1 MTPKKASLRWVIGI
15 SAALVAGSPQAALI
29 SVNAVLSSFLTPP
42 TILAVA
48 PPHALN
54 SIVTN
59 TGQQGFDEAQGVV
72 TTVAHGI
79 DGGGTIP
86 VGTLVDSHM
95 IFFNQAG
102 TGTRSHVGV
111 EWTFDGIII
120 GVMSD
125 GGGTLE
131 AASTFELGNP
141 LTNYTVGAAGE
152 VAPYS
157 ARGLEGGD
165 GYLILGPST
174 IRVNMTISQP
184 GDWMRVVTTP
194 MPEPATLALLGLG
207 LLGVGFGRWCRAR
220 S

>member
-1 MTPKKASLRWVIGI
+1 MTRSILRWALGL
-15 SAALVAGSPQAALI
+15 SAAMIASASQGALI
-29 SVNAVLSSFLTPP
+29 SVNAVLSSFGTAPVILGLPP
-42 TILAVA
+42 SDV
-48 PPHALN
+48 LN
-54 SIVTN
+54 STVTN
-59 TGQQGFDEAQGVV
+59 TGQQGFDEAQGVL

-95 IFFNQAG
+95 IFFNQVGGG
-102 TGTRSHVGV
+102 TASHLGV

-125 GGGTLE
+125 SGGTLE

-152 VAPYS
+152 VAPYP

-165 GYLILGPST
+165 SYLIIGPST
-174 IRVNMTISQP
+174 IRVNMNIGQP
-184 GDWMRVVTTP
+184 GDWIRVVTQV
-194 MPEPATLALLGLG
+194 PEPATLALLALG
-207 LLGVGFGRWCRAR
+207 LLGVGVGGLRCAR
-220 S
+220 T